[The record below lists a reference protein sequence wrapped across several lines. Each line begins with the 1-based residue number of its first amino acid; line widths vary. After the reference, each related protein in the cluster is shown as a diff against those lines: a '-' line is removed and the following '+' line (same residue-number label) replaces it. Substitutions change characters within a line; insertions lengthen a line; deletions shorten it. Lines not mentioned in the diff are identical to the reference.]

1 MILGVDLHGAELE
14 RYKAVRRARE
24 LMESEGVPSPYV
36 VNPYCAPTPRNLRR
50 PRNIWG
56 RAPSI
61 APSLAAWLEGRD
73 VFKLVDAARALG
85 CSAATVHKA
94 YKFLKSNNLTD
105 ARLLGSGNVKC
116 NLDIINRKRST
127 PYCNR

>member
-36 VNPYCAPTPRNLRR
+36 VNPYCAPSTCERRR
-50 PRNIWG
+50 PRGIGG

-61 APSLAAWLEGRD
+61 APSLAVWLEGRD
-73 VFKLVDAARALG
+73 VFKLSDAARALG
-85 CSAATVHKA
+85 CSAATVCRA
-94 YKFLKSNNLTD
+94 YKFLRNNNLIN
-105 ARLLGSGNVKC
+105 ARLLGSGNAKC
-116 NLDIINRKRST
+116 NLGTTNKKRST
-127 PYCNR
+127 PYYNR

>member
-1 MILGVDLHGAELE
+1 MILGVDLHGPELE

-36 VNPYCAPTPRNLRR
+36 VNPCCAPTVADRRR
-50 PRNIWG
+50 PRGIRN

-61 APSLAAWLEGRD
+61 TVNLASWLAGRD
-73 VFKLVDAARALG
+73 SFRLIDAARALE
-85 CSAATVHKA
+85 CSTATVHNA
-94 YKFLKSNNLTD
+94 YKFLKSNNLTN

-116 NLDIINRKRST
+116 NLGTTNKKRST
-127 PYCNR
+127 PYYNR